1 MQNKIWSQ
9 NQALKSQI
17 TLKMPGYI
25 KQFLAQRNILTNEQF
40 QRDILVNQGEND
52 ASMIKDSD
60 KFFYLLDQVLNS
72 NQEIVI
78 YGDYDCD
85 GFAATTIALKCIRTI
100 RRCLGDKSNN
110 CHVDYFIND
119 RNMGFGLKPEC
130 IDLLLQKYPQT
141 TTIITVDNGISAFNG
156 ISYAKEKGIKVL
168 VTDHH
173 EPLPNNTLPDAD
185 CICDVKR
192 IDDQYPFK
200 GLSGSGT
207 IYKLFCKYV
216 QIRKYP
222 STVIDS
228 IKANMDFVGLSVV
241 SDAMPMLNENRIFVK
256 YTLKSFNHCP
266 NVPIR
271 YSFNALLRILTLK
284 KIIPASKEITAE
296 TLGWN
301 IVPIINSVSRLT
313 GKIDLVVDI
322 FNSQNES
329 FILKNI
335 QKIIELNIERQ
346 TISQRVTEQVLK
358 LLKNKTN
365 LPDILAFTCHDVP
378 IGIIGLIAGKVS
390 SELNHPC
397 IVLTQREDGNYMGS
411 ARSVKGISIINVLR
425 NLDIDSRTN
434 QKKIDSPFLSLGG
447 HNEAA
452 GMTINQNMIKSFLFQ
467 VINIHLD
474 QDLTNA
480 AQTEYYDLDFKS
492 EDINISTYKNF
503 QMLAPFG
510 IGFEEPVIKTHFT
523 CFRCQVFGKKQ
534 ANHAKYLGT
543 NITLL
548 DWQGK
553 DRLMEFQEESLL
565 NDPKVEIACLGQM
578 KPRFYNKSLIDIY
591 ADDVKVCG

>member
-1 MQNKIWSQ
+1 
-9 NQALKSQI
+9 
-17 TLKMPGYI
+17 MPEYI

-72 NQEIVI
+72 PQEIVV

-85 GFAATTIALKCIRTI
+85 GFAATTIALKSIRTI
-100 RRCLGDKSNN
+100 RRCLGDKSVN

-119 RNMGFGLKPEC
+119 RKMGFGLKPEG
-130 IDLLLQKYPQT
+130 IDLLLQKYPST

-185 CICDVKR
+185 CICNVKR
-192 IDDQYPFK
+192 VDDRYPFK
-200 GLSGSGT
+200 GLSGAGT

-216 QIRKYP
+216 QIRNYP
-222 STVIDS
+222 SAVIDS
-228 IKANMDFVGLSVV
+228 IKANMDLVGLSVV
-241 SDAMPMLNENRIFVK
+241 SDSMPMLNENRIFVK
-256 YTLKSFNHCP
+256 YTLKSFNHYP
-266 NVPIR
+266 DVPIR
-271 YSFNALLRILTLK
+271 YSFNAMLRILTLK

-301 IVPIINSVSRLT
+301 IAPIINSVSRIT
-313 GKIDLVVDI
+313 GSIDLVVDI

-329 FILKNI
+329 FILKGL
-335 QKIIELNIERQ
+335 QKIIDLNIERQ
-346 TISQRVTEQVLK
+346 SISQSVTEQVLEI
-358 LLKNKTN
+358 LKAKPN
-365 LPDILAFTCHDVP
+365 LPDIIAFTCHNVP
-378 IGIIGLIAGKVS
+378 VGIIGLIAGKVS
-390 SELNHPC
+390 NELNHPA

-411 ARSVKGISIINVLR
+411 ARSVKGVSIINILR
-425 NLDIDSRTN
+425 NIDIDPRTS
-434 QKKIDSPFLSLGG
+434 KRKIDSPFLSLGG
-447 HNEAA
+447 HKGAA
-452 GMTINQNMIKSFLFQ
+452 GMTINQNMIKSFLFN
-467 VINIHLD
+467 VVNIHLD

-480 AQTEYYDLDFKS
+480 SQIEYYDLDFKS
-492 EDINISTYKNF
+492 EDINFSTYKNF
-503 QMLAPFG
+503 QMLRPFG
-510 IGFEEPVIKTHFT
+510 FGFEEPVIKTHFT
-523 CFRCQVFGKKQ
+523 CFRCQLFGKKQ
-534 ANHAKYLGT
+534 SNHAKYLGT

-553 DRLMEFQEESLL
+553 DRLMEFKKESKLD
-565 NDPKVEIACLGQM
+565 DPKVEIACLGQM